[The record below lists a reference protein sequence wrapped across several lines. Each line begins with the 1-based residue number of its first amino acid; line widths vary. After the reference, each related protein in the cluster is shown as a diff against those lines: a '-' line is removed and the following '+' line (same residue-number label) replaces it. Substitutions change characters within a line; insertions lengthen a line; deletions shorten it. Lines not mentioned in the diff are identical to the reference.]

1 MNYETLFDIFIII
14 NDPVFLMFHTGTNNN
29 LCSQGENKLMQ
40 HDYNYKLTILSLT
53 LLKFIINNY
62 NYNSIHNRCE
72 RSVCFCHYF
81 IVIVAVV
88 VVLFKIQITIFSFA
102 DE

>member
-1 MNYETLFDIFIII
+1 
-14 NDPVFLMFHTGTNNN
+14 MFHTGTNNN

-40 HDYNYKLTILSLT
+40 HDYNYKLTIFVIDFYLNSSLIIIIIIQ
-53 LLKFIINNY
+53 FIIGVK
-62 NYNSIHNRCE
+62 E
-72 RSVCFCHYF
+72 VCVFCHYF